1 MNKEETRLLLNQFYL
16 GDITIDEERRLV
28 NLLLSDD
35 CPEDLRAERHAIIS
49 LARKEAID
57 MPEDLKQNII
67 STIRTTNTGRSH
79 RWVMGIAA
87 GLLLVLG
94 FFLWS
99 LLPKDRKPEHNPQET
114 LAETIKS
121 VQPIQPI
128 RQPIL
133 PPAVTNTPPPKS
145 AVKHT
150 TIPKPNK
157 KERERSQ
164 AANAGPSSASPADI
178 PVIDLAAEVAGIIAN
193 IDQIE
198 QQILV
203 TNPQN
208 NK

>member
-114 LAETIKS
+114 LAETVKS

-133 PPAVTNTPPPKS
+133 PPAVTNTPLSRLLNILQSLNPTRRSGKDHKPPMQGHPQHRLPTFRLLTLQLKW
-145 AVKHT
+145 
-150 TIPKPNK
+150 
-157 KERERSQ
+157 Q
-164 AANAGPSSASPADI
+164 AS
-178 PVIDLAAEVAGIIAN
+178 L
-193 IDQIE
+193 QT
-198 QQILV
+198 L
-203 TNPQN
+203 TR
-208 NK
+208 